1 MSVLFASFAFLL
13 ILSLGAAGN
22 IGDPEEDDMDLLRRI
37 WYPEDPGEHIGMTK
51 RAGIRNFNVV
61 KLRDFRR
68 FLEIARKQQSL
79 LSQQEVEPI
88 DTKGWHIPD
97 WIQGYMHT
105 LGRRGHRVSNIRFS
119 SWYGTEF
126 SDMSGLLCLGITAS
140 EWQQGGQQ
148 S

>member
-1 MSVLFASFAFLL
+1 MSVIFAPFAFLL

-22 IGDPEEDDMDLLRRI
+22 IGDPEEEDMDLLRRI
-37 WYPEDPGEHIGMTK
+37 WDPEDPGENIGMTK

-88 DTKGWHIPD
+88 EAKGWYILQKVFPNIENRNMKIHEAPVVSRKSLSNYRSA
-97 WIQGYMHT
+97 GLSY
-105 LGRRGHRVSNIRFS
+105 GRG
-119 SWYGTEF
+119 
-126 SDMSGLLCLGITAS
+126 
-140 EWQQGGQQ
+140 
-148 S
+148 